1 MQTFRA
7 LTCLTAIL
15 TAASS
20 EARSSLMHGRH
31 LMQMA
36 GEDMQAAALRRACS
50 PKHDIPYALPVGIQV
65 SEMAGCRRAPCIAT
79 PSMLMSM
86 YARCLRGLRR
96 HSVTLSLY

>member
-20 EARSSLMHGRH
+20 EARSFTGHGRH

-36 GEDMQAAALRRACS
+36 GVNVQVAALKLSCS
-50 PKHDIPYALPVGIQV
+50 PRQDVAHA
-65 SEMAGCRRAPCIAT
+65 
-79 PSMLMSM
+79 
-86 YARCLRGLRR
+86 
-96 HSVTLSLY
+96 